1 MDLRTAR
8 LTERGYIAVSLA
20 GVHLQ
25 RGGRTVLRDITWTVA
40 PGERWILAGA
50 NGAGK
55 TQLLKLLAGSIWPT
69 PARLRTRSAPP
80 ERRYRWQGTVLATPR
95 EVQPYIAYVGAEC
108 QDKYERYG
116 WNHTVEQVVGTG
128 LHATD
133 IPLAPLS
140 ARHRRSIAALLARL
154 SIAHLAQRRLLSLS
168 YGERRLALLAR
179 ALAGRPRLLL
189 LDELLNG
196 LDLRNRC
203 AALRW
208 LNGLRRTRM
217 PWVLATHR
225 IDDVPASATHALV
238 LERGRILYRGRLA
251 RAPLRATLGARAR
264 TVRARTG
271 HGSNARAVRQ
281 APDSHA
287 ARGAPRPRRVRMT
300 HASVYLEEHAVLSDV
315 SLELRAGQWWMIHGA
330 NGAGKST
337 LLRTIYGDH
346 SVAAGGHIE
355 RAGIEPGVALEVF
368 RRNVGLVAPHLQSD
382 QPRDLT
388 VRDLVASG
396 RYASIGLAAAPGLAD
411 RRAARRALASFGLAR
426 LAGRVLC
433 ELSYGQLRRALF
445 ARAWINEPQLLLLDE
460 PFAGLDVATRSS
472 LQQRLVKLAARGTTI
487 VMATHYEPEWP
498 DAVTHEL
505 ELREGRVV
513 YCGVARRPPAT
524 PRVALA

>member
-1 MDLRTAR
+1 MDLRTAH
-8 LTERGYIAVSLA
+8 LTERGYIAASLA
-20 GVHLQ
+20 GVHLE
-25 RGGRTVLRDITWTVA
+25 RGGRAVLRDITWTVA

-69 PARLRTRSAPP
+69 PARLRPKSAPP
-80 ERRYRWQGTVLATPR
+80 ERRYLWRGTVVATPR
-95 EVQPYIAYVGAEC
+95 DVQPYIAYVGAER

-128 LHATD
+128 VHATD
-133 IPLAPLS
+133 IPLEPLS
-140 ARHRRSIAALLARL
+140 ARQRRSIAALLARL
-154 SIAHLAQRRLLSLS
+154 SIAHLAQRRFLSLS

-196 LDLRNRC
+196 LDLRNRT

-238 LERGRILYRGRLA
+238 LERGRILYRGSLA
-251 RAPLRATLGARAR
+251 RAPLRASLGAPTRSVQAR
-264 TVRARTG
+264 TARRSKTRAAREA
-271 HGSNARAVRQ
+271 SDSRAVR
-281 APDSHA
+281 
-287 ARGAPRPRRVRMT
+287 GAPQPPRVRMT
-300 HASVYLEEHAVLSDV
+300 HASVYLEGHAVLIDV

-337 LLRTIYGDH
+337 LLRTIYGEH
-346 SVAAGGHIE
+346 SVAAGGRIE

-382 QPRDLT
+382 QPQDLR
-388 VRDLVASG
+388 VRDMVASG
-396 RYASIGLAAAPGLAD
+396 RYASIGLAAPPGLAD
-411 RRAARRALASFGLAR
+411 RRATRRALASFGLAR
-426 LAGRVLC
+426 LAGRMLY

-445 ARAWINEPQLLLLDE
+445 ARAWINEPELLLLDE

-472 LQQRLVKLAARGTTI
+472 LQQRLVKLAAGGTTI
-487 VMATHYEPEWP
+487 LMATHYEQEWP

-505 ELREGRVV
+505 ELRVGRVV
-513 YCGVARRPPAT
+513 YCGVSRRPADAA
-524 PRVALA
+524 RVALA